1 MYMLSRLK
9 FDLAGGG
16 NNECSGGGIICK
28 QFVSYTVILS
38 IRKILLTLWY
48 QFNKTAETTTH
59 CGLPSY

>member
-1 MYMLSRLK
+1 MK
-9 FDLAGGG
+9 GG